1 MELSCSNIKKELYL
15 RKYNP
20 TLPSSRP
27 KKQKNPP
34 CKKLFIFPEM
44 GLCNSNIKKILI
56 FSQNKAFLTIPE
68 MERYTFHTKSTAP
81 PSPHP
86 HPKKEP
92 NPGKLTY
99 ISGNRSPKILKG
111 NLQSLKIK
119 KLLYIF
125 LERTQVFHIIIISF
139 RSIVVFSIL
148 KKLLFFIF

>member
-1 MELSCSNIKKELYL
+1 
-15 RKYNP
+15 
-20 TLPSSRP
+20 
-27 KKQKNPP
+27 
-34 CKKLFIFPEM
+34 M
-44 GLCNSNIKKILI
+44 GLSNSNIKKILI

-86 HPKKEP
+86 HPKKES